1 MITGP
6 LDLASRLSRAPRDLD
21 VVHWASVAA
30 ILLFFSLVGSRFV
43 LAPGLLLGREAGDF
57 RLPSHGAGTQLLRTA
72 PVVLSFRRDNV
83 ILFGGGVY
91 KRLEEL
97 RAPLQAQAREHPGAL
112 LLVLADQQVSINS
125 VTRLTELA
133 MEAGFAGVQLAGRG
147 EETSAPGP
155 R

>member
-1 MITGP
+1 MITRP

-43 LAPGLLLGREAGDF
+43 LAPGLLLGREAGEF
-57 RLPSHGAGTQLLRTA
+57 TLPRHGAGTQLLRTA

-91 KRLEEL
+91 KR
-97 RAPLQAQAREHPGAL
+97 R
-112 LLVLADQQVSINS
+112 ADQQVSINS

-133 MEAGFAGVQLAGRG
+133 MEAGFAGVQLAGRS